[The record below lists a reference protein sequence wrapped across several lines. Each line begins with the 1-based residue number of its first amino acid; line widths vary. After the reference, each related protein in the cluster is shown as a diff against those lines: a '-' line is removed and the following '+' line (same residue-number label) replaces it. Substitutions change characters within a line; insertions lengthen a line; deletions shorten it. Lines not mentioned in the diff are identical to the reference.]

1 MSCHTSSCEPSD
13 TSTLWHGYDYT
24 FILFLTCFVSS
35 ISHGFSADVAKL
47 VGNVILYL
55 SSQFLKYIRS
65 PSRNN
70 DRSRLHE
77 GGNQQQGEYCPYHS
91 FHICTICFVGK
102 IIDMRLGRVSI
113 QEQTVSIE
121 EHSDDFQPI
130 WSWIEIKCSWIE
142 TTSVS

>member
-1 MSCHTSSCEPSD
+1 MSCHTSFSEPSD
-13 TSTLWHGYDYT
+13 TSPRWHGYNYT
-24 FILFLTCFVSS
+24 FTHFLTRFVSS

-65 PSRNN
+65 NSRNN

-77 GGNQQQGEYCPYHS
+77 GGNQQQGEYCPYRS
-91 FHICTICFVGK
+91 FHICEDWFVGK
-102 IIDMRLGRVSI
+102 IIDKRLGRVSI

-121 EHSDDFQPI
+121 EHPRDFQPMLFQNCNKI
-130 WSWIEIKCSWIE
+130 FLD
-142 TTSVS
+142 